1 MQRCSTTSLNANP
14 WLLPS
19 ADGTEQ
25 RADRW
30 EDLDWDMAA
39 AGAKARQVEEIHAKI
54 FSDHLSIG
62 DELGRGTFG
71 IAYACRFPQ
80 LSSEIITVKLPLSY
94 FLKPAV
100 LLVEDERLKKG
111 HTSIDRRNQAI
122 FEFNAEFRSFEQ
134 IYDPRAL
141 HDQTNFKYG
150 ELASDI
156 DLHRHAKMMSELQRM
171 KLHPGRAHIHRVI
184 HYDATIPAIF
194 SEACDG
200 TLQQL
205 RQTNPK
211 ELFTATQLLDSTWKM
226 SAEWLRVARHVGSA
240 IRYMQT
246 MGAVHLDIKSNNIF
260 YRRRTDGHNHYMLS
274 DFGFCSG
281 TARTGDYAKC
291 RTTLYFEPIT
301 WRMPSMLQYDPTQL
315 SVYTFA
321 ALMVSCLKLPNIMF
335 PYSAEKNDLETYG
348 CIDTEVAYFAQR
360 NQTIAAF
367 FPPFF
372 GDMSSVFVESFPEW
386 CHIVNILRRDYEK
399 SRHHNTLP
407 LLTRFLTQ
415 INMLKADA
423 EMSDA

>member
-1 MQRCSTTSLNANP
+1 MQRCSTTSLYANP

-39 AGAKARQVEEIHAKI
+39 DGAKARQVEEIHARI

-71 IAYACRFPQ
+71 IAYACLFPQ

-100 LLVEDERLKKG
+100 LLVENERLKKG
-111 HTSIDRRNQAI
+111 HTSIDRRKQAI

-141 HDQTNFKYG
+141 HDQTNFTYG
-150 ELASDI
+150 QLASDI
-156 DLHRHAKMMSELQRM
+156 DLHRHVKMLSELQRM

-194 SEACDG
+194 SEACNG

-211 ELFTATQLLDSTWKM
+211 DLFTATPLLNSTWKM

-240 IRYMQT
+240 MLYMQT
-246 MGAVHLDIKSNNIF
+246 MGVVHLDIKGSNIF
-260 YRRRTDGHNHYMLS
+260 YRKRSDGSNHYMLS

-281 TARTGDYAKC
+281 VRNTGDYLRC
-291 RTTLYFEPIT
+291 RTTLYFEPIA
-301 WRMPSMLQYDPTQL
+301 WRTPSMLAYNPPQL
-315 SVYTFA
+315 SLYTFA
-321 ALMVSCLKLPNIMF
+321 ALMVSCLKLPGISF
-335 PYSAEKNDLETYG
+335 PHSAEKNDLVTYG
-348 CIDTEVAYFAQR
+348 SIDTEIAYFAQR
-360 NQTIAAF
+360 NRTIAAL
-367 FPPFF
+367 FPPFYDKISDEF
-372 GDMSSVFVESFPEW
+372 QKDYPEW
-386 CHIVNILRRDYEK
+386 CHILNILRWDYENKRDRNTFSLLRHFMNILLLKK
-399 SRHHNTLP
+399 S
-407 LLTRFLTQ
+407 
-415 INMLKADA
+415 DA